1 MLVRSLR
8 ADAQMS
14 VIIGLLALDMAD
26 PIVVVHEGDGPVIA
40 TAIHD
45 GHALRAEAATC
56 MALDEATRLREEDPH
71 TGRIA
76 ARVPTRVVVTRSRFE
91 VDLNRARDAAVY
103 TCAADAWGLDV
114 WHDAA
119 PPSEVRARSL
129 ALYDEFYATLERVL
143 RDRERRF
150 GTFVV
155 LDVHS
160 YNHCRDG
167 DGCAADPRENPEV
180 NVGTGSVD
188 RGLWGP
194 LVDRFMCDL
203 AEHGLDVR
211 ENVKFKGG
219 HMSRWVHETFP
230 ATGVALALE
239 FKKTFMNEW
248 TGEVNDARVDQLA
261 DALGATLPGLLQSLG
276 P

>member
-1 MLVRSLR
+1 MIS
-8 ADAQMS
+8 
-14 VIIGLLALDMAD
+14 
-26 PIVVVHEGDGPVIA
+26 PIVIVEQGDGPVVA

-45 GHALRAEAATC
+45 GHELRAEAAAC

-76 ARVPTRVVVTRSRFE
+76 ALVPTRLIVTRSRFE

-103 TCAADAWGLDV
+103 ACAADAWGLEVWRDGAPAGDV
-114 WHDAA
+114 VAQ
-119 PPSEVRARSL
+119 SL

-143 RDRERRF
+143 RERERRY
-150 GTFVV
+150 GKFVV

-167 DGCAADPRENPEV
+167 EGCAADPLENPEV

-188 RGLWGP
+188 RARWGR
-194 LVDRFMCDL
+194 LIDRFNRDL
-203 AEHGLDVR
+203 AAQGLDVR

-219 HMSRWVHETFP
+219 HMSRWVHERFP
-230 ATGVALALE
+230 TTGVALALE

-248 TGEVNDARVDQLA
+248 TGEVDDGRVAQLA
-261 DALGATLPGLLQSLG
+261 RAVASTLPGLVESLA

>member
-1 MLVRSLR
+1 MTCPV
-8 ADAQMS
+8 
-14 VIIGLLALDMAD
+14 VIVD
-26 PIVVVHEGDGPVIA
+26 EGDGPIVA

-45 GHALRAEAATC
+45 GHALRPEVAAC

-76 ARVPTRVVVTRSRFE
+76 SRVPTRLVATRSRFE
-91 VDLNRARDAAVY
+91 VDLNRPRGSAVY
-103 TCAADAWGLDV
+103 ACAADAWGLDV
-114 WHDAA
+114 WRDNAA
-119 PPSEVRARSL
+119 PSDIAARSL
-129 ALYDEFYATLERVL
+129 AEYDAFYATLERVL
-143 RDRERRF
+143 RDRERRY
-150 GTFVV
+150 GKFVV

-167 DGCAADPRENPEV
+167 VGCAADPAMNPEV

-188 RGLWGP
+188 RARWGT
-194 LVDRFMCDL
+194 LVDRFMRDL
-203 AEHGLDVR
+203 AKHGLDVR

-230 ATGVALALE
+230 QSGVALAVE

-248 TGEVNDARVDQLA
+248 TGEVVEARIDELSRALA
-261 DALGATLPGLLQSLG
+261 STLPGLVESL
-276 P
+276 